1 MQDIDLER
9 ARLDPTAVFPSPE
22 AVVKHPCLT
31 LEQKTD
37 ILERWKYD
45 ACELEVA
52 EEENMGGGEPS
63 EMEGVLKA
71 LRALSALRDPEH
83 VSPTKQ
89 GMIFR
94 LRRTKRTS
102 VHGGSL
108 ADR

>member
-45 ACELEVA
+45 ACALEVA

-63 EMEGVLKA
+63 MLEGVL
-71 LRALSALRDPEH
+71 RALAALGAESDLEH
-83 VSPTKQ
+83 ASPTKQ
-89 GMIFR
+89 GMI
-94 LRRTKRTS
+94 
-102 VHGGSL
+102 
-108 ADR
+108 